1 MFFNLSQVLKLSFGI
16 LILCNVV
23 ACAGPSE
30 SQNPENTANL
40 EDQKAWEKLIYGDD
54 DRKDLYEVS
63 SPLQKSLA
71 DSTVALLESSDL
83 KPLSASSFSLP
94 SGTFGSQNMLCSSE
108 PYYDQPAGAFCSGSL
123 VGPNLILT
131 AGHCVKDVSDCA
143 SVRFVFGYAVK
154 QAGKYPTSVATS
166 EVYSC
171 KRIISRKQEAAGSD
185 YALIEIDRPVTG
197 HAVLKLQRSRI
208 AAVGDSVTVI
218 GHPAGLPTKV
228 ASGGKVRK
236 VSSTFVTTNL
246 DTYGGNSGSAVF
258 NSESGE
264 VMGILVRGDTD
275 FVAKGSCYVSNRCP
289 ADGCRGEDVTR
300 IDQVSSLIPE
310 SSGPQ
315 PPPVPSPSP
324 SPVPSPSPSPMPLP
338 PAEKVFVSS
347 SGSLAIP
354 DKNSTGVSSSIAIS
368 EAVAGRKV
376 LIGVDIEHSYSGDLV
391 LTLIAPNGK
400 SYVLRKN
407 KGGRARDIKGV
418 FGEGLVSETDL
429 SSLGQAL
436 AGTYK
441 LKVVDSLAQ
450 DTGVLKQWKIILK

>member
-1 MFFNLSQVLKLSFGI
+1 MFFNLSHVLKLSFGI
-16 LILCNVV
+16 LILCNIV

-30 SQNPENTANL
+30 SQDVENTAGL
-40 EDQKAWEKLIYGDD
+40 EDQKVWDKLIYGDD

-63 SPLQKSLA
+63 SLLNKSLA

-83 KPLSASSFSLP
+83 KAQSASSFSLP
-94 SGTFGSQNMLCSSE
+94 SQTFGSQNMLCTSE

-131 AGHCVKDVSDCA
+131 AGHCIKDVTDCA
-143 SVRFVFGYAVK
+143 NVRFVFGYAVK
-154 QAGKYPTSVATS
+154 QAGKYPSSVATS
-166 EVYSC
+166 EVYGC
-171 KRIISRKQEAAGSD
+171 KRIVSRKLEGAGAD
-185 YALIEIDRPVTG
+185 YALVETDRPVAG
-197 HAVLKLQRSRI
+197 HAVLKLQRSRV

-218 GHPAGLPTKV
+218 GHPSGLPTKV

-236 VSSTFVTTNL
+236 VSPGFITTNL

-264 VMGILVRGDTD
+264 VVGVLVRGDTD
-275 FVAKGSCYVSNRCP
+275 FIAKGSCYVSNRCP

-310 SSGPQ
+310 NANPQ
-315 PPPVPSPSP
+315 PTPAPSPSP
-324 SPVPSPSPSPMPLP
+324 SPSPSPTPKP

-347 SGSLAIP
+347 AGSLAIP
-354 DKNSTGVSSSIAIS
+354 DKNATGISSSIQVP

-418 FGEGLVSETDL
+418 FGEGLVSEADL
-429 SSLGQAL
+429 SSLDQAL

-450 DTGVLKQWKIILK
+450 DTGSLKQWKIILK

>member
-1 MFFNLSQVLKLSFGI
+1 MFFNLSQILKLSFGI
-16 LILCNVV
+16 LILCNVI

-30 SQNPENTANL
+30 EQTDTTTAGL
-40 EDQKAWEKLIYGDD
+40 EDQKVWDKLIYGDD
-54 DRKDLYEVS
+54 DRKDLYEVTS
-63 SPLQKSLA
+63 SLHRNLA
-71 DSTVALLESSDL
+71 DSTVALLESSSL
-83 KPLSASSFSLP
+83 KAQSATTFSVSSDS
-94 SGTFGSQNMLCSSE
+94 FGKQNMLCTSE

-123 VGPNLILT
+123 VGSNLILT
-131 AGHCVKDVSDCA
+131 AGHCVKDASDCA
-143 SVRFVFGYAVK
+143 NVRFVFGYSVK
-154 QAGKYPTSVATS
+154 QAGKYPASVAAS

-185 YALIEIDRPVTG
+185 YALIEIDRPVTN
-197 HAVLKLQRSRI
+197 HDVLKLQRSRV
-208 AAVGDSVTVI
+208 AAVGDAVTVI
-218 GHPAGLPTKV
+218 GHPSGLPTKV

-258 NSESGE
+258 NSETGE
-264 VMGILVRGDTD
+264 VVGILVRGDTD

-310 SSGPQ
+310 SGNPQ
-315 PPPVPSPSP
+315 PSPTPNPSPSP
-324 SPVPSPSPSPMPLP
+324 SPSPNPTPQP
-338 PAEKVFVSS
+338 PVESVFVSAA
-347 SGSLAIP
+347 GSVAIP
-354 DKNSTGVSSSIAIS
+354 DKNSAGIVSSIS
-368 EAVAGRKV
+368 VPEAVAGRRV

-418 FGEGLVSETDL
+418 FGEGLVSEASL
-429 SSLGQAL
+429 SPLEQAL
-436 AGTYK
+436 AGTWK

-450 DTGVLKQWKIILK
+450 DTGSLKQWKIILK

>member
-1 MFFNLSQVLKLSFGI
+1 MFFNLSQFLKLSFGI
-16 LILCNVV
+16 LILCHLS

-30 SQNPENTANL
+30 SANPENVARL
-40 EDQKAWEKLIYGDD
+40 EDEKVWDKLIYGDD
-54 DRKDLYEVS
+54 DRKDLFEVS
-63 SPLQKSLA
+63 SLLNKSLA
-71 DSTVALLESSDL
+71 DSTVALIEGADL
-83 KPLSASSFSLP
+83 KPLNVSSFSLP
-94 SGTFGSQNMLCSSE
+94 AQIFGSQNMLCTSE

-131 AGHCVKDVSDCA
+131 AGHCIKDAADCA

-171 KRIISRKQEAAGSD
+171 KRIVSRKLEGAGSD
-185 YALIEIDRPVTG
+185 YALIETDRPVAG
-197 HAVLKLQRSRI
+197 HAVLKLQRARS
-208 AAVGDSVTVI
+208 AAVGDSITVI
-218 GHPAGLPTKV
+218 GHPSGLPLKV

-236 VSSTFVTTNL
+236 VNASFITTNL

-264 VMGILVRGDTD
+264 VVGVLVRGDTD
-275 FVAKGSCYVSNRCP
+275 FIVKGSCYVSNRCP

-315 PPPVPSPSP
+315 PTPPPSSPSP
-324 SPVPSPSPSPMPLP
+324 TPAP
-338 PAEKVFVSS
+338 PAERVFVSS
-347 SGSLAIP
+347 AGSLAIP
-354 DKNSTGVSSSIAIS
+354 DRNTTGVSSSIQVS
-368 EAVAGRKV
+368 EAVSGRKV

-418 FGEGLVSETDL
+418 FGEGLVSEV
-429 SSLGQAL
+429 SLAPLEQAL

-450 DTGVLKQWKIILK
+450 DTGSLKQWKIILK